1 MVFFI
6 KVCAIIVVAGG
17 ILGFV
22 VDKYDRI
29 QRDRRFSRIEFLL
42 KHPNYTEDEYGNL
55 IKRQ

>member
-6 KVCAIIVVAGG
+6 KVCIIIIIVGG

-22 VDKYDRI
+22 VDKYDRV
-29 QRDRRFSRIEFLL
+29 QRDRRFSRIDFLR
-42 KHPNYTEDEYGNL
+42 KHPNYTEDEKGNL

>member
-6 KVCAIIVVAGG
+6 KVCIIIIIVGG

-22 VDKYDRI
+22 VDKYDRV
-29 QRDRRFSRIEFLL
+29 QRDRRFSRIDFLRN
-42 KHPNYTEDEYGNL
+42 HPNYTEDENGNL